1 LSWTIVGLSEKG
13 KVSPMTTTQKTTRGK
28 IRVFLDRFFQAEIKD
43 DQDFFALG
51 LVNSLFAM
59 QLVLF
64 VEKEFSI
71 AVNDDDLDIDNFRT
85 INAIARLI
93 ENKLGI
99 QEPGL

>member
-1 LSWTIVGLSEKG
+1 
-13 KVSPMTTTQKTTRGK
+13 MTTTQKTTRGK